1 MEHIERK
8 AQKSNATLAI
18 CITALFMALNIMMSS
33 FGLPVPGGH
42 LYLNDVIIC
51 TAAILLD
58 DPKAAFI
65 VGGVGAFLGDLFFY
79 PTPMFV
85 SLVTHGIQ
93 AVVICLLAHRGGK
106 VSFKGAAL
114 GVILGAVIMVVGYS
128 LGLAF
133 IYSTPHYAYIKLP
146 YQILQAAVGAVGG
159 LVLCFKAGLLAYGG
173 ASPRNGAGRSAGALR
188 QNVPQIIFTANT
200 KAVVRKQTY
209 NSFFICVCALPRLG
223 QQTTD
228 HNILL

>member
-1 MEHIERK
+1 MEHIERN

-79 PTPMFV
+79 PTPISF
-85 SLVTHGIQ
+85 LW
-93 AVVICLLAHRGGK
+93 LLTAFRRLSSACWHT
-106 VSFKGAAL
+106 AA
-114 GVILGAVIMVVGYS
+114 A
-128 LGLAF
+128 
-133 IYSTPHYAYIKLP
+133 
-146 YQILQAAVGAVGG
+146 
-159 LVLCFKAGLLAYGG
+159 
-173 ASPRNGAGRSAGALR
+173 R
-188 QNVPQIIFTANT
+188 
-200 KAVVRKQTY
+200 
-209 NSFFICVCALPRLG
+209 
-223 QQTTD
+223 
-228 HNILL
+228 

>member
-1 MEHIERK
+1 MEHIERN

-18 CITALFMALNIMMSS
+18 CITALFIALNIMMSS

-65 VGGVGAFLGDLFFY
+65 VGGVGAFLGDLVFD
-79 PTPMFV
+79 PPPMFV

-106 VSFKGAAL
+106 VSFKGA
-114 GVILGAVIMVVGYS
+114 VCTRVGTS
-128 LGLAF
+128 KF
-133 IYSTPHYAYIKLP
+133 S
-146 YQILQAAVGAVGG
+146 
-159 LVLCFKAGLLAYGG
+159 KASCNAKELITV
-173 ASPRNGAGRSAGALR
+173 ASIPM
-188 QNVPQIIFTANT
+188 
-200 KAVVRKQTY
+200 
-209 NSFFICVCALPRLG
+209 
-223 QQTTD
+223 
-228 HNILL
+228 